1 MKNIFLLSLIL
12 SVCLVANDLDKA
24 PKNFDKFDA
33 QAVFVDFQQVSVDL
47 VLDVKNRKATA
58 TTTISFFQPQDGYP
72 IFDLVPSVS
81 SAKVDGQELSSD
93 SCPSISSPDNATT
106 FRVVRTQL
114 AAGMHELQITNSFTK
129 NLEFTSQGVKLGF
142 FMSDLS
148 KRTFIEQ
155 YLPGNLEFDQ
165 YPTQLQLKILNAQYE
180 HRVMANGTTQKLGS
194 NQYSISFPQYF
205 TASSFYLHIVNPN
218 AMTIIEF
225 DYKGMEKTIPL
236 TVYAK
241 SSSLASNGMR
251 DLKKYMAELETT
263 FGPFCHPQFI
273 AYMTPGGG
281 GMEHCG
287 ATITSLWALGHELTH
302 SWFARGIMPSSGN
315 SGWMDEAI
323 ASWRDKGYP
332 SKRPAN
338 RTPVNL
344 AGNSEYRRHTPYASY
359 SSGMTFIAELDYIL
373 SAQGGMKKQL
383 REFYANKHHNNIT
396 TELFKTF
403 VEKKAGK
410 SLFDRFDRY
419 VYGQSEEAV
428 TNERHA
434 HEHHDSVCRPFTE
447 KELKDNL

>member
-1 MKNIFLLSLIL
+1 MKKLLFLSIVLCASLM
-12 SVCLVANDLDKA
+12 ANDLDKA
-24 PKNFDKFDA
+24 PQNFDQFDGK
-33 QAVFVDFQQVSVDL
+33 AVFVDFQQVTVHL
-47 VLDVKNRKATA
+47 TLDVKTRQATA
-58 TTTISFFQPQDGYP
+58 VTRVSFFQPQDGYP

-81 SAKVDGQELSSD
+81 AAKVDGQELSAQ
-93 SCPSISSPDNATT
+93 SCPSVTSPGNATT
-106 FRVVRTQL
+106 VRVVRKQL

-155 YLPGNLEFDQ
+155 YIPGNLEFDQ
-165 YPTQLQLKILNAQYE
+165 YPTELQLQILNANYE
-180 HRVMANGTTQKLGS
+180 HRVMANGTMQQLGS
-194 NQYSISFPQYF
+194 NQFSISFPQYF

-218 AMTIIEF
+218 EMTIVEY
-225 DYKGMEKTIPL
+225 DYKGMEKNIPL

-241 SSSLASNGMR
+241 SSSLANNGMR
-251 DLKKYMAELETT
+251 DLKKYMAELEST

-273 AYMTPGGG
+273 AYMTPSGG

-302 SWFARGIMPSSGN
+302 SWFARGVMPSSGN

-332 SKRPAN
+332 RKAPAN

-344 AGNSEYRRHTPYASY
+344 AGHSEYRRHTPYASY

-373 SAQGGMKKQL
+373 SSQGGMKKQL
-383 REFYANKHHNNIT
+383 RELFANNHHKNIT
-396 TELFKTF
+396 TEQFKAF
-403 VEKKAGK
+403 IEKKAGK

-428 TNERHA
+428 ISEQHA
-434 HEHHDSVCRPFTE
+434 CENHDSVCRPFTAE
-447 KELKDNL
+447 ELRDNL